1 MLKKRDGGEKG
12 PFSRAVSAKE
22 GAPMMPSWISEFGGL
37 LFVVGFLA
45 CWALLT
51 ARLRRHPPAFI
62 RRMQWTGPANTR
74 RLALMITLAIFLL
87 ISFFIAGGD
96 P

>member
-1 MLKKRDGGEKG
+1 
-12 PFSRAVSAKE
+12 
-22 GAPMMPSWISEFGGL
+22 MPSWISEFGGL
-37 LFVVGFLA
+37 LFIVGFLA

-62 RRMQWTGPANTR
+62 RRMQWTSPAHTR
-74 RLALMITLAIFLL
+74 RLALIITLAIFLL
-87 ISFFIAGGD
+87 VSFFIAGQD